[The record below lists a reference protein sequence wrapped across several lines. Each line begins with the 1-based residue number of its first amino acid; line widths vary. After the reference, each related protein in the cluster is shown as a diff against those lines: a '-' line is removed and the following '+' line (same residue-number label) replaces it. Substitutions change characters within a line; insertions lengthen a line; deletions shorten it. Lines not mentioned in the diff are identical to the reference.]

1 MTNCSIDVPDFACTS
16 GFTWAPA
23 KHRKSAICDRAP
35 SHLMQLALA
44 ASKLEMQMSRR
55 TISWRQLAAVAAISL
70 LGACAQNAP
79 HAVASNPPPVA
90 PGPTAV
96 WYHVSFDSNSFAID
110 TAGQKVVADV
120 TTFLRANPASI
131 ATIIGKTDTVGSKDY
146 NMHLSHQRA
155 DAVRDALVYNDNVA
169 AERVET
175 RWTGEN
181 RQHVATGNDV
191 AVASNRVVD
200 IAIH

>member
-1 MTNCSIDVPDFACTS
+1 M
-16 GFTWAPA
+16 
-23 KHRKSAICDRAP
+23 
-35 SHLMQLALA
+35 
-44 ASKLEMQMSRR
+44 EMQMLRR
-55 TISWRQLAAVAAISL
+55 TNSWRQLAAVAAISL
-70 LGACAQNAP
+70 LGACAQNGS

-90 PGPTAV
+90 PGSNAV
-96 WYHVSFDSNSFAID
+96 WYHVSFDTNSFAID
-110 TAGQKVVADV
+110 ANGQKVVTDV
-120 TTFLRANPASI
+120 MTFLEAHPTSV

-155 DAVRDALVYNDNVA
+155 DAVRDALVYNGNVA

-181 RQHVATGNDV
+181 RQHVATGSDV